1 MERGRLFLEKIKKI
15 SEIMKEFAKKL
26 YLKNMICFV
35 KLIQST
41 DFIIQKLYTVVK
53 KTGSKLIWVEKR
65 CFDRFC

>member
-1 MERGRLFLEKIKKI
+1 
-15 SEIMKEFAKKL
+15 MKEFAKKL